1 MQDTIKNTN
10 TLRLVT
16 EDYWKAFAEYIRKF
30 RIRNLINS
38 NCFGLSIV

>member
-10 TLRLVT
+10 TLRLVA
-16 EDYWKAFAEYIRKF
+16 EDDWKAVAESIRKF